1 MVTCSIWWH
10 SVCWFQQN
18 YKVKVRKASCSES
31 RPCQLSAHY
40 RSSSGSVWL
49 ELDILVSEQQITF
62 IIWWLIYSF
71 VVTAGSP
78 GSEHH
83 RTHLNWWLLIQDPN
97 VFRWKIRRKFLL
109 FPFVYFIL
117 LLLNLTVW
125 SVIVNKYSNWRFFST
140 DPLWHF
146 KIIPFSPNLY
156 PDFEYS
162 LFALNQRRL
171 CC

>member
-1 MVTCSIWWH
+1 MLTCSIWWH

-18 YKVKVRKASCSES
+18 YKVKIRKASYIQS
-31 RPCQLSAHY
+31 RPCQLPAHY
-40 RSSSGSVWL
+40 RSSSAAVWL
-49 ELDILVSEQQITF
+49 KLDILVSEQQITF

-71 VVTAGSP
+71 VVTAGSSA
-78 GSEHH
+78 SEHH

-125 SVIVNKYSNWRFFST
+125 SVIVNKYSNWRFFSN

-146 KIIPFSPNLY
+146 KIILFSPFN
-156 PDFEYS
+156 S
-162 LFALNQRRL
+162 
-171 CC
+171 